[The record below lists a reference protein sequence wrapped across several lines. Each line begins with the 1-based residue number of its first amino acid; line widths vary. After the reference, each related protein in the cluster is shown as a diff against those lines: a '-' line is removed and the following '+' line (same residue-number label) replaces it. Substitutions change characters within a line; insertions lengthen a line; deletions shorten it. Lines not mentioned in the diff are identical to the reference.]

1 MPPCFSLAWAD
12 SWPEPMDAIIQQ
24 WLQLVI
30 ELGKH
35 DGLVRL
41 LVTLLP
47 AFLLLEV
54 PLNVLVLLGVLRW
67 FLRKPFELPPDNSYR
82 PRVSCIITCY
92 SEGLDVQSTLRS
104 LCEQTYAGDI
114 EMIPVVDGAAVN
126 KPTMQAVRDF
136 QVDRTLYPRRLLRPI
151 AKWQRGGRVSSLNS
165 GLAHCTG
172 EIVMA
177 LDGDTSFDNDM
188 VVNIVRHFVDPDVPA
203 VAGSLRVR
211 NWRASLT
218 AAMQGLEYLLS
229 IHMAKIGLSE
239 WNLVNNVSGAFGA
252 FRRSFLDKI
261 GGWDT
266 HTAEDLDIT
275 LRIKNYFGRQPLR
288 IPFEPRAIGHTDAPT
303 TFKQF
308 LMQRLRW
315 DGDLYFLYIR
325 KHRHSFNPRLLG
337 WPNFLMTLISG
348 FFFQLV
354 LPFIIF
360 GYLVVGVFVLP
371 LANYLALAGLIYLV
385 YLSVTLLMYLAMLAM
400 VSERPRQDLRLLP
413 IVFLFPLFMLV
424 MRCWS
429 AVAMLNEAL
438 RRGHEESSMAP
449 WWVLKKAKRF

>member
-1 MPPCFSLAWAD
+1 MEAVV
-12 SWPEPMDAIIQQ
+12 QQ
-24 WLQLVI
+24 WLQLFT
-30 ELGKH
+30 ELGKS

-54 PLNVLVLLGVLRW
+54 PLNMLVLLGVLRW

>member
-1 MPPCFSLAWAD
+1 
-12 SWPEPMDAIIQQ
+12 MDAILQQ
-24 WLQLVI
+24 WLQLIV
-30 ELGKH
+30 EFGKT
-35 DGLVRL
+35 DGGIRL
-41 LVTLLP
+41 LMTLLP

-54 PLNVLVLLGVLRW
+54 PLNLLVLVGVLRW
-67 FLRKPFELPPDNSYR
+67 FLRKPFELPVDNGYR

-92 SEGLDVQSTLRS
+92 SEGLDVQSTLLS
-104 LCEQTYAGDI
+104 LCEQTYPGEI

-136 QVDRTLYPRRLLRPI
+136 SVDRVLYPRRLLRPI

-188 VVNIVRHFVDPDVPA
+188 VCNIVRHFADPDVPA

-211 NWRASLT
+211 NWSASLT
-218 AAMQGLEYLLS
+218 TAMQALEYLLS

-239 WNLVNNVSGAFGA
+239 WNVVNNVSGAFGA

-303 TFKQF
+303 TFRQF

-337 WPNFLMTLISG
+337 WRNFLMTLISG

-360 GYLVVGVFVLP
+360 GYLMVGLFLLP
-371 LANYLALAGLIYLV
+371 LFHYLALAGLIYLV
-385 YLSVTLLMYLAMLAM
+385 YLGVTLLMYLAMLAM

-413 IVFLFPLFMLV
+413 MVMLFPLFMLV

>member
-1 MPPCFSLAWAD
+1 MEAVV
-12 SWPEPMDAIIQQ
+12 QQ
-24 WLQLVI
+24 WLQLFT
-30 ELGKH
+30 ELGKS

-54 PLNVLVLLGVLRW
+54 PLNMLVLLGVLRW
-67 FLRKPFELPPDNSYR
+67 FVRKPFELPPDNGYR

-172 EIVMA
+172 DIVMA

-188 VVNIVRHFVDPDVPA
+188 VVNIVRHFADPDVPA

-211 NWRASLT
+211 NWQASLT

-337 WPNFLMTLISG
+337 WPNFLMTLVSG

-360 GYLVVGVFVLP
+360 GYLVIGVFVLP

-385 YLSVTLLMYLAMLAM
+385 YLGVTLLMYLAMLAM

-438 RRGHEESSMAP
+438 RRGHEETSMAP

>member
-1 MPPCFSLAWAD
+1 MEAVV
-12 SWPEPMDAIIQQ
+12 QQ
-24 WLQLVI
+24 WLQLFT
-30 ELGKH
+30 ELGKS

-54 PLNVLVLLGVLRW
+54 PLNMLVLLGVLRW
-67 FLRKPFELPPDNSYR
+67 FVRKPFELPPDNGYR

-136 QVDRTLYPRRLLRPI
+136 QVDRALYPRRLLRPI

-188 VVNIVRHFVDPDVPA
+188 VVNIVRHFADPDVPA

-211 NWRASLT
+211 NWRVSLT

-303 TFKQF
+303 TFRQF

-337 WPNFLMTLISG
+337 WPNFLMTLVSG

-360 GYLVVGVFVLP
+360 GYLVIGVFVMP
-371 LANYLALAGLIYLV
+371 LANYLALAGMIYLV
-385 YLSVTLLMYLAMLAM
+385 YLGVTLLMYLAMLAM

-438 RRGHEESSMAP
+438 RRGHEETSMAP